1 MYNLNYAP
9 TIMGGHKLE
18 EKINLG
24 VRELQ
29 RLNITGLD
37 D

>member
-9 TIMGGHKLE
+9 TTMGHKLE

-24 VRELQ
+24 VRKLK